1 VTRPLKVWVIQ
12 LLRGR
17 IDNED
22 VSLFILDNLRE
33 AGRLVRQLEF
43 VIEVEFFI
51 NETEDGS
58 ESVVVDSSIWSEL
71 KRLKVLDTVVS

>member
-1 VTRPLKVWVIQ
+1 MTRPLKVWVIQ